1 MANNDTPSGFRPI
14 GKLGGNPNNGSASEY
29 SLVGTEA
36 SGIWQG
42 DPVMQQASNT
52 GYVDIAPAGEDEII
66 GVAWGI
72 KYDDPTTNKPTFK
85 NYKPASNLAV
95 GTGAANYR
103 ALTIFVYDDPYQV
116 YDVQGDAGSAVT
128 DVFKNCDMITSA
140 AGSTTNGCSIMELDS
155 ANVATGTASF
165 KIVGISNDPQNS
177 TVGSNNLNYK
187 VIILENGLTSA

>member
-1 MANNDTPSGFRPI
+1 MANIDTPSGFRPV
-14 GKLGGNPNNGSASEY
+14 GKLGGNPYNGSASEY

-52 GYVDIAPAGEDEII
+52 GYVDIAPAGEDEVI

-72 KYDDPTTNKPTFK
+72 QYDDSTTGKPTFR
-85 NYKPASNLAV
+85 NYKPASSLAV

-103 ALTIFVYDDPYQV
+103 KLTIFVYDDPYQV
-116 YDVQGDAGSAVT
+116 YDVQGDEGSAVT

-140 AGSTTNGCSIMELDS
+140 AGSTVNGTSIMELDS
-155 ANVATGTASF
+155 DNVATGTASF
-165 KIVGISNDPQNS
+165 KIVGFSNDPANS
-177 TVGSNNLNYK
+177 TVGSDNCNYK
-187 VIILENGLTSA
+187 VIVLENGLTSA